1 MGAEEK
7 VPRYE
12 AFVSDVLQR
21 DLRRVQEQ
29 REQVHE
35 EITQHLRLKALIERL
50 QESDGQAVQT
60 QVDLGCNFFVTADV
74 PDTSRIFVALGYG
87 FFAELT
93 LLEALRFVDRKTKL
107 LMEPFSFAGSANPSP
122 RTPPRSRPTSGWSW
136 RPCGNSKASSTN
148 LKTPEETL
156 ASRSPLLPPRGSAP
170 PGALPRAEDAAAQ
183 WSGGAGPSV
192 LALPVPW
199 GYQQVLS

>member
-107 LMEPFSFAGSANPSP
+107 LMELSKSLTKDSAKIKANIRMVLEALRELQGFQHQPEDP
-122 RTPPRSRPTSGWSW
+122 RRDLGF
-136 RPCGNSKASSTN
+136 
-148 LKTPEETL
+148 
-156 ASRSPLLPPRGSAP
+156 
-170 PGALPRAEDAAAQ
+170 
-183 WSGGAGPSV
+183 
-192 LALPVPW
+192 
-199 GYQQVLS
+199 